1 VPFSHDLIQTFRPY
15 LPPIQT
21 RAHQQKTMAGKRKRT
36 SNPED
41 NDEDTTN
48 TARESKRFA
57 WLKPQV
63 KNVSKHA
70 IKSKWSS
77 LPEPV
82 QSKVRDLFRSLERPV
97 IVRQRDERKRIEA
110 QVALGGVVKTC
121 VFPLYV
127 ARFQDL
133 T

>member
-1 VPFSHDLIQTFRPY
+1 
-15 LPPIQT
+15 
-21 RAHQQKTMAGKRKRT
+21 MAPKRKR

-41 NDEDTTN
+41 DTTTTNDETNRTRDT
-48 TARESKRFA
+48 KRFA
-57 WLKPQV
+57 WLKQQV
-63 KNVSKHA
+63 KNVSKHT

-121 VFPLYV
+121 VFLYYLAQYV
-127 ARFQDL
+127 
-133 T
+133 